1 LVNSN
6 IDRPWSQYFCCM
18 LAGNRDFVRAHP
30 IATKRALRAIL
41 KATDICATDPDRAT
55 RLMVETGRT
64 KNSELMRQALN
75 EIRYD
80 RWREFNP
87 EDTVRFYALR
97 LKEAGM
103 IKSSPAKILA
113 DGTNWRFLDELKRRM
128 KT

>member
-1 LVNSN
+1 
-6 IDRPWSQYFCCM
+6 M
-18 LAGNRDFVRAHP
+18 LAGNRDFVRTHP

-41 KATDICATDPDRAT
+41 KATDVCAEKPDRAA

-64 KNSELMRQALN
+64 TNYDLMRQALN

-87 EDTVRFYALR
+87 EDTVRFYALL

-103 IKSSPAKILA
+103 IKSSPQKILA
-113 DGTNWRFLDELKRRM
+113 EGTDWRFVEQLKREM

>member
-1 LVNSN
+1 
-6 IDRPWSQYFCCM
+6 M

-41 KATDICATDPDRAT
+41 KATDVCAVEPDRAA

-64 KNSELMRQALN
+64 KNYDLMRQALD

-80 RWREFNP
+80 RWRVYNP

-97 LKEAGM
+97 SKEVGM

-113 DGTNWRFLDELKRRM
+113 DGTDWRFLDELKREM